1 MDSVIAVRQHHLLD
15 VGKQSKTVAGS
26 ALPKEVASGPA
37 DLAGGGRGSPAGRV
51 AGVADHGLCEVQ
63 AGPLQAGDIP
73 LEQYP
78 KAKNSIINFALKGGV
93 RYIGED
99 IGVGENL
106 AAESYSIWGTYPV
119 GKGEEIW

>member
-1 MDSVIAVRQHHLLD
+1 MDSVITVGQHHLLD

-26 ALPKEVASGPA
+26 TLPKEVARGPA
-37 DLAGGGRGSPAGRV
+37 DLAGGVRDSPAGRV
-51 AGVADHGLCEVQ
+51 AGVADHGLSKIQ

-78 KAKNSIINFALKGGV
+78 KAENGIINFALKGGV
-93 RYIGED
+93 RCIGED
-99 IGVGENL
+99 IGVGENV